1 MIRRSWRDR
10 ASGSTSAAPFA
21 GRTSRIALARVL
33 GLVGIALYN
42 WWIVVAVQGR
52 LLTST
57 DAFFS
62 DLEAVGRPD
71 ANVLQNLDLI
81 AGLTLLAALL
91 LRGSRGP
98 RGRRSEWKWLIAF
111 SVAAGFGGR
120 FAYACAEGLSARCRS
135 AEWHFRLPPHH
146 YIHVVVGVVEFAAAT
161 FSVYLA
167 WQRTRAQR
175 TVLAR
180 GVKSIGVALLVG
192 YPLLG
197 IAYLSDRLGA
207 YFEPIFFVGF
217 SLMVAIELFERTE
230 RH

>member
-1 MIRRSWRDR
+1 MIRRNWRDR
-10 ASGSTSAAPFA
+10 ASGSIGAPFA
-21 GRTSRIALARVL
+21 GRSARIALARVL

-52 LLTST
+52 LLTNT

-81 AGLTLLAALL
+81 AGVILLAAFL

-98 RGRRSEWKWLIAF
+98 RGARSEWKWLVIF
-111 SVAAGFGGR
+111 SIAAGFGGR
-120 FAYACAEGLSARCRS
+120 FAYACAEGLSASCRS
-135 AEWHFRLPPHH
+135 AEWHLRLPAHH

-167 WQRTRAQR
+167 WRRTRMQRTAIA
-175 TVLAR
+175 L
-180 GVKSIGVALLVG
+180 GIKSIGVALLVG

-197 IAYLSDRLGA
+197 VAYLSDRLGA
-207 YFEPIFFVGF
+207 YFEPIFFVSF
-217 SLMVAIELFERTE
+217 SLVAAIELFERTE
-230 RH
+230 